1 MPEIA
6 ILCLAALA
14 VLLVK
19 HTAADF
25 FLQTPYQFCNK
36 GIYGHP
42 GGFLHA
48 GIHVAMTP
56 FVYLVLVPASLLLVL
71 GIALGEFVIHYHV
84 DWAKEQVGRRLNA
97 TPQTS
102 LYWHALGIDQL
113 LHGLTYVGI
122 VAVLVWAMY

>member
-1 MPEIA
+1 MVDTSATGGVPPQNIA
-6 ILCLAALA
+6 QAR
-14 VLLVK
+14 
-19 HTAADF
+19 T
-25 FLQTPYQFCNK
+25 
-36 GIYGHP
+36 
-42 GGFLHA
+42 
-48 GIHVAMTP
+48 M
-56 FVYLVLVPASLLLVL
+56 LLVL